1 MGVKKE
7 TKLGANDIWEVMFTQ
22 RAIRYW
28 VEEPVSR
35 ELIERVI
42 EAASKAP
49 SGSNHQPWMFV
60 VADRDPVKT
69 SLAEAL
75 RDYYEEGP
83 LKTLVESSQKTEDS
97 SQRLMMSGAE
107 NFFTNLRTAP
117 SIIIPCLYK
126 LTSTTSEINTLV
138 AVSSKNLAVQ
148 NMLLAARALGLGTL
162 MTTSHSLI
170 EDVIRDVCKIPD
182 DAQPAA
188 LIPIGFPAVKFGP
201 TKRKPVRAVSY
212 THLTLP
218 TKA

>member
-7 TKLGANDIWEVMFTQ
+7 TKLGVNDIWEVMFTQ

-69 SLAEAL
+69 SIAEAL

-107 NFFTNLRTAP
+107 KFFTNLRTAP
-117 SIIIPCLYK
+117 AIIIPCLYK
-126 LTSTTSEINTLV
+126 LSSPTSEMNTLI
-138 AVSSKNLAVQ
+138 AGSSIYLAVQ

-170 EDVIRDVCKIPD
+170 EEVIRDVCKIPD

-201 TKRKPVRAVSY
+201 TKRKPVRDIIAWNQW
-212 THLTLP
+212 
-218 TKA
+218 K

>member
-117 SIIIPCLYK
+117 AIIIPCLYK
-126 LTSTTSEINTLV
+126 LTSPTSEMNTLV
-138 AVSSKNLAVQ
+138 AGSSIYLAVQ

-170 EDVIRDVCKIPD
+170 EEVIRDVCKIPG

-201 TKRKPVRAVSY
+201 TKRKPVRDIIAWNQW
-212 THLTLP
+212 
-218 TKA
+218 K

>member
-35 ELIERVI
+35 GLIERVI

-117 SIIIPCLYK
+117 AIIIPCLYK
-126 LTSTTSEINTLV
+126 LSSPTSEMNTLL
-138 AVSSKNLAVQ
+138 AGSSIYLAVQ

-170 EDVIRDVCKIPD
+170 EEVIRDVCKIPD

-201 TKRKPVRAVSY
+201 TKRKPVRDIIAWNQW
-212 THLTLP
+212 
-218 TKA
+218 K

>member
-7 TKLGANDIWEVMFTQ
+7 TKLGVNDIWEVMFTQ

-69 SLAEAL
+69 SIAEAL

-97 SQRLMMSGAE
+97 SQRLMMSGAA

-117 SIIIPCLYK
+117 AIIIPCLYK
-126 LTSTTSEINTLV
+126 LSSPTSEMNTLI
-138 AVSSKNLAVQ
+138 AGSSIYLAVQ

-170 EDVIRDVCKIPD
+170 EEVIREVCKIPD

-201 TKRKPVRAVSY
+201 TKRKPVRDIIAWNQW
-212 THLTLP
+212 
-218 TKA
+218 K

>member
-117 SIIIPCLYK
+117 AIIIPCLYK
-126 LTSTTSEINTLV
+126 LSSPTSEMNTLI
-138 AVSSKNLAVQ
+138 AGSSIYLAVQ

-170 EDVIRDVCKIPD
+170 EEVIRDVCKIPD

-201 TKRKPVRAVSY
+201 TKRKPVRDIIAWNQWR
-212 THLTLP
+212 
-218 TKA
+218 

>member
-1 MGVKKE
+1 MGVKKGTE
-7 TKLGANDIWEVMFTQ
+7 LGANDIWEVMFTQ

-117 SIIIPCLYK
+117 AIIIPCLYK
-126 LTSTTSEINTLV
+126 LSSPTSEMNTLV
-138 AVSSKNLAVQ
+138 AGSSIYLAVQ

-170 EDVIRDVCKIPD
+170 EEVIRDVCKIPD

-201 TKRKPVRAVSY
+201 TKRKPVQDIIAWNQW
-212 THLTLP
+212 
-218 TKA
+218 K

>member
-117 SIIIPCLYK
+117 AIIIPCLYK
-126 LTSTTSEINTLV
+126 LSSPTSEMNTLI
-138 AVSSKNLAVQ
+138 AGSSIYLAVQ
-148 NMLLAARALGLGTL
+148 NMLLAARALGLGPL

-170 EDVIRDVCKIPD
+170 EEVIRDVCKIPD

-201 TKRKPVRAVSY
+201 TKRKPVRDIIAWNQWN
-212 THLTLP
+212 
-218 TKA
+218 

>member
-1 MGVKKE
+1 MDVKKE

-117 SIIIPCLYK
+117 AIIVPCLYK
-126 LTSTTSEINTLV
+126 LSSPTSEMNTLV
-138 AVSSKNLAVQ
+138 AGSSIYLAVQ

-170 EDVIRDVCKIPD
+170 EEVIRDVCKIPD

-201 TKRKPVRAVSY
+201 TKRKPVRDIIAWNQW
-212 THLTLP
+212 
-218 TKA
+218 K

>member
-7 TKLGANDIWEVMFTQ
+7 TKLGVNDIWEVMFTQ

-117 SIIIPCLYK
+117 AIIIPCLYK
-126 LTSTTSEINTLV
+126 LSSPTSEMNTLI
-138 AVSSKNLAVQ
+138 AGSSIYLAVQ

-170 EDVIRDVCKIPD
+170 EEVIRDVCKIPD

-201 TKRKPVRAVSY
+201 TKRKPVRDIIAWNQW
-212 THLTLP
+212 
-218 TKA
+218 K

>member
-7 TKLGANDIWEVMFTQ
+7 TKLGVNDIWEVMFTQ

-69 SLAEAL
+69 SIAEAL

-117 SIIIPCLYK
+117 AIIIPCLYK
-126 LTSTTSEINTLV
+126 LSSPTSEMNTLV
-138 AVSSKNLAVQ
+138 AGSSIYLAVQ

-170 EDVIRDVCKIPD
+170 EEIIRDVCKIPD

-201 TKRKPVRAVSY
+201 TKRKPVRDIIAWNQW
-212 THLTLP
+212 
-218 TKA
+218 K

>member
-69 SLAEAL
+69 SIAEAL

-117 SIIIPCLYK
+117 AIIIPCLYK
-126 LTSTTSEINTLV
+126 LSSPTSEMNTLI
-138 AVSSKNLAVQ
+138 AGSSIYLAVQ

-170 EDVIRDVCKIPD
+170 EEVIRDVCKIPD

-201 TKRKPVRAVSY
+201 TKRKPVRDIIAWNQWN
-212 THLTLP
+212 
-218 TKA
+218 

>member
-69 SLAEAL
+69 SIAEAL

-117 SIIIPCLYK
+117 AIIIPCLYK
-126 LTSTTSEINTLV
+126 LSSPTSEMNTLV
-138 AVSSKNLAVQ
+138 AGSSIYLAVQ
-148 NMLLAARALGLGTL
+148 NMLLAARALRLGTL

-170 EDVIRDVCKIPD
+170 EEVIRDVCKIPD

-201 TKRKPVRAVSY
+201 TKRKPVRDIIAWNQW
-212 THLTLP
+212 
-218 TKA
+218 K

>member
-7 TKLGANDIWEVMFTQ
+7 TKLGVNDIWEVMFTQ

-69 SLAEAL
+69 SIAEAL

-117 SIIIPCLYK
+117 AIIIPCLYK
-126 LTSTTSEINTLV
+126 LTSPTSEMNTLV
-138 AVSSKNLAVQ
+138 AGSSIYLAVQ

-170 EDVIRDVCKIPD
+170 EEVIRDDCKIPD

-201 TKRKPVRAVSY
+201 TKRKPVRDLIAWNQW
-212 THLTLP
+212 
-218 TKA
+218 K

>member
-117 SIIIPCLYK
+117 AIIIPCLYK
-126 LTSTTSEINTLV
+126 LTSPTSEMNTLI
-138 AVSSKNLAVQ
+138 AGSSIYLAVQ

-170 EDVIRDVCKIPD
+170 EEVIRDVCKIPD

-201 TKRKPVRAVSY
+201 TKRKPVRDIIAWNQWN
-212 THLTLP
+212 
-218 TKA
+218 

>member
-69 SLAEAL
+69 SIAEAL

-117 SIIIPCLYK
+117 AIIVPCLYK
-126 LTSTTSEINTLV
+126 LSSPTSEMNTLV
-138 AVSSKNLAVQ
+138 AGSSIYLAVQ
-148 NMLLAARALGLGTL
+148 NMLLAARALGLETL
-162 MTTSHSLI
+162 RTTSHSLI
-170 EDVIRDVCKIPD
+170 EEVIRDVCKIPD

-201 TKRKPVRAVSY
+201 TKRKPVRDIIAWNQW
-212 THLTLP
+212 
-218 TKA
+218 K

>member
-117 SIIIPCLYK
+117 AIIIPCLYK
-126 LTSTTSEINTLV
+126 LSSPTSEMNTLI
-138 AVSSKNLAVQ
+138 AGSSIYLAVQ

-170 EDVIRDVCKIPD
+170 EEVIRDVCKIPD

-201 TKRKPVRAVSY
+201 TKRKPARDIIAWNEW
-212 THLTLP
+212 
-218 TKA
+218 K

>member
-7 TKLGANDIWEVMFTQ
+7 TRLEVNDIWEVMFTQ

-49 SGSNHQPWMFV
+49 SGSNHQPWIFV

-69 SLAEAL
+69 RLAEAL

-117 SIIIPCLYK
+117 AIIIPCLYK
-126 LTSTTSEINTLV
+126 LSSPTSEMNTL
-138 AVSSKNLAVQ
+138 AAGSSIYLAVQ

-170 EDVIRDVCKIPD
+170 EEVIREVCRIPE

-201 TKRKPVRAVSY
+201 TKRKPVRDIIVWNQW
-212 THLTLP
+212 
-218 TKA
+218 K

>member
-7 TKLGANDIWEVMFTQ
+7 TKLGVNDIWEVMFTQ

-117 SIIIPCLYK
+117 AIIIPCLYK
-126 LTSTTSEINTLV
+126 LTSPTSEMNTLV
-138 AVSSKNLAVQ
+138 AGSSIYLAVQ

-170 EDVIRDVCKIPD
+170 EEVIRDVCKIPD

-201 TKRKPVRAVSY
+201 TKRKPVKDIIAWNQW
-212 THLTLP
+212 
-218 TKA
+218 K

>member
-1 MGVKKE
+1 MGVEKE

-117 SIIIPCLYK
+117 AIIIPCLYK
-126 LTSTTSEINTLV
+126 LSSPTSEMNTLI
-138 AVSSKNLAVQ
+138 AGSSIYLAVQ

-188 LIPIGFPAVKFGP
+188 LIPIGFPAVNFGP
-201 TKRKPVRAVSY
+201 TKRKPVQDIIAWNQW
-212 THLTLP
+212 
-218 TKA
+218 K

>member
-117 SIIIPCLYK
+117 AIIIPCLYK
-126 LTSTTSEINTLV
+126 LSSPTSEMNTLL
-138 AVSSKNLAVQ
+138 AGSSIYLAVQ

-201 TKRKPVRAVSY
+201 TKRKPVRDIIAWNQW
-212 THLTLP
+212 
-218 TKA
+218 K

>member
-7 TKLGANDIWEVMFTQ
+7 TKLGVNDIWEVMFTQ

-60 VADRDPVKT
+60 VVDSDPVKT

-117 SIIIPCLYK
+117 AIIIPCLYK
-126 LTSTTSEINTLV
+126 LSSPTSEMNTLV
-138 AVSSKNLAVQ
+138 AGSSIYLAVQ

-170 EDVIRDVCKIPD
+170 EEVIRDVCKIPD

-201 TKRKPVRAVSY
+201 TKRKPVRDIIAWNQW
-212 THLTLP
+212 
-218 TKA
+218 K

>member
-7 TKLGANDIWEVMFTQ
+7 TKLGVNDIWEVMFTQ

-117 SIIIPCLYK
+117 AIIIPCLYK
-126 LTSTTSEINTLV
+126 LSSPTSEMNTLL
-138 AVSSKNLAVQ
+138 AGSSIYLAVQ

-201 TKRKPVRAVSY
+201 TKRKPVRDIIAWNQWN
-212 THLTLP
+212 
-218 TKA
+218 

>member
-117 SIIIPCLYK
+117 AIIIPCLYK
-126 LTSTTSEINTLV
+126 LSSPTSEMNTLV
-138 AVSSKNLAVQ
+138 AGSSIYLAVQ

-170 EDVIRDVCKIPD
+170 EEVIRDVCKIPD

-201 TKRKPVRAVSY
+201 TKRKPVRDIIAWNQW
-212 THLTLP
+212 
-218 TKA
+218 K

>member
-69 SLAEAL
+69 SIAEAL

-117 SIIIPCLYK
+117 AIIVPCLYK
-126 LTSTTSEINTLV
+126 LSSPTSEMNTLV
-138 AVSSKNLAVQ
+138 AGSSIYLAVQ

-170 EDVIRDVCKIPD
+170 EEVIRDVCKIPD

-201 TKRKPVRAVSY
+201 TKRKPVRDIIAWNQW
-212 THLTLP
+212 
-218 TKA
+218 K

>member
-1 MGVKKE
+1 MDVKKE

-69 SLAEAL
+69 SIAEAL

-117 SIIIPCLYK
+117 AIIIPCLYK
-126 LTSTTSEINTLV
+126 LSSPTSEMNTLL
-138 AVSSKNLAVQ
+138 AGSSIYLAVQ

-170 EDVIRDVCKIPD
+170 EEVIRDVCKIPD

-201 TKRKPVRAVSY
+201 TKRKPVQDIIAWNQW
-212 THLTLP
+212 
-218 TKA
+218 K

>member
-7 TKLGANDIWEVMFTQ
+7 TRLEVNDIWEVMFTQ
-22 RAIRYW
+22 RAILYW

-49 SGSNHQPWMFV
+49 SGSNHQPWIFV

-69 SLAEAL
+69 RLAEAL

-117 SIIIPCLYK
+117 AIIIPCLYK
-126 LTSTTSEINTLV
+126 LSSPTSEMNTL
-138 AVSSKNLAVQ
+138 AAGSSIYLAVQ

-170 EDVIRDVCKIPD
+170 EEVIREVCRIPE

-201 TKRKPVRAVSY
+201 TKRKPVRDIIVWNQW
-212 THLTLP
+212 
-218 TKA
+218 K

>member
-7 TKLGANDIWEVMFTQ
+7 TKLGVNDIWEVMFTQ

-69 SLAEAL
+69 SIAEAL

-117 SIIIPCLYK
+117 AIIIPCLYK
-126 LTSTTSEINTLV
+126 LTSPTSEMNTLV
-138 AVSSKNLAVQ
+138 AGSSIYLAVQ

-170 EDVIRDVCKIPD
+170 EEVIRDVCKIPD

-201 TKRKPVRAVSY
+201 TKRKPVRDIIAWNQW
-212 THLTLP
+212 
-218 TKA
+218 K

>member
-75 RDYYEEGP
+75 RDYYEEWTP
-83 LKTLVESSQKTEDS
+83 KD
-97 SQRLMMSGAE
+97 
-107 NFFTNLRTAP
+107 
-117 SIIIPCLYK
+117 
-126 LTSTTSEINTLV
+126 
-138 AVSSKNLAVQ
+138 
-148 NMLLAARALGLGTL
+148 
-162 MTTSHSLI
+162 
-170 EDVIRDVCKIPD
+170 
-182 DAQPAA
+182 
-188 LIPIGFPAVKFGP
+188 FG
-201 TKRKPVRAVSY
+201 
-212 THLTLP
+212 
-218 TKA
+218 

>member
-1 MGVKKE
+1 MDVKKE

-117 SIIIPCLYK
+117 AIIVPCLYK
-126 LTSTTSEINTLV
+126 LSSPTSEMNTLV
-138 AVSSKNLAVQ
+138 AGSSIYLAVQ

-170 EDVIRDVCKIPD
+170 EEVIRDVCKIPD

-201 TKRKPVRAVSY
+201 TKRKPARDIIAWNEW
-212 THLTLP
+212 
-218 TKA
+218 K

>member
-83 LKTLVESSQKTEDS
+83 LKTLVETSQKTEDS

-117 SIIIPCLYK
+117 AIIIPCLYK
-126 LTSTTSEINTLV
+126 LSSPTSEMNTLV
-138 AVSSKNLAVQ
+138 AGSSIYLAVQ

-170 EDVIRDVCKIPD
+170 EEVIRDVCKIPD

-201 TKRKPVRAVSY
+201 TKRKPVRDIIAWNQW
-212 THLTLP
+212 
-218 TKA
+218 K

>member
-49 SGSNHQPWMFV
+49 SGSNHQPWMFI

-83 LKTLVESSQKTEDS
+83 LKTLVETSQKTEDS

-117 SIIIPCLYK
+117 AIIIPCLYK
-126 LTSTTSEINTLV
+126 LSSPTSEMNTLV
-138 AVSSKNLAVQ
+138 AGSSIYLAVQ

-170 EDVIRDVCKIPD
+170 EEVIRDVCKIPN

-201 TKRKPVRAVSY
+201 TKRKPVRDIIAWNQW
-212 THLTLP
+212 
-218 TKA
+218 K